1 MEYESLIADIW
12 GMILVHKQRI
22 GLFLPSL
29 IGAVLVFLAGLV
41 LARLIRYLS
50 RHAISN
56 LSRLIPSRRFQ
67 VSLERA
73 EATRPVSQVIGNVLH
88 WIVVLFFL
96 TVATEMLGLPVVT
109 TWLSGIATY
118 LPRVLAASLVILAGL
133 ASGVML
139 RDLVASAA
147 TSARIGYGP
156 LLGKAVQVV
165 VLIATVLIGVDQLGL
180 DVTVLTIIIGTT
192 VGAILLGAALTFALG
207 ARDAVSD
214 ILASHYLQKFFR
226 VGQTIR
232 IGEIEGRIVEISA
245 TAVILDAAE
254 GRVRIPAKAFSE
266 ASATLLTG
274 RD

>member
-1 MEYESLIADIW
+1 MEYGGLIADIW
-12 GMILVHKQRI
+12 EMVLVHKQRI

-156 LLGKAVQVV
+156 LLGRAVQVV